1 MGKKVD
7 TKFQLLIGR
16 IATMYTKEDKNT
28 TQISKEL
35 KVPESTVRSLIQ
47 RYHIEKMPKA
57 V

>member
-16 IATMYTKEDKNT
+16 IATMYTKEDKDT

-35 KVPESTVRSLIQ
+35 KVPESTVRSLIE
-47 RYHIEKMPKA
+47 RYHIVKTPKA